1 MPSDLY
7 LLAKAQ
13 GMVDGARLIKKCPAA
28 TQAKTPEEAKR
39 KRVEAVPLYLR
50 GRVERDETLPEVE
63 VGEEGPRKRGRASS
77 DEGGD
82 DDGEAL
88 KQEVLR
94 AVVGFV
100 LTELKAELVVELLQA
115 IKPR

>member
-1 MPSDLY
+1 M
-7 LLAKAQ
+7 LAKAR
-13 GMVDGARLIKKCPAA
+13 GMVDGVRVIKRCPAA
-28 TQAKTPEEAKR
+28 AKAATPEEAKR
-39 KRVEAVPLYLR
+39 KRVDAAPLYLK

-77 DEGGD
+77 DEGCGED
-82 DDGEAL
+82 DDGEAY

-100 LTELKAELVVELLQA
+100 VNDLKAELVVELLQA
-115 IKPR
+115 VKP